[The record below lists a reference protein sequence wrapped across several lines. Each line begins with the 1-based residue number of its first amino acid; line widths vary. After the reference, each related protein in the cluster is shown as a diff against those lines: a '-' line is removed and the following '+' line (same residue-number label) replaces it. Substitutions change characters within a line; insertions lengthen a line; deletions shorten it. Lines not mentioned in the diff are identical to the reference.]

1 MVVVEPF
8 ISILKIKIN
17 LSSHLRNEYNQ
28 AKIEYFKKKK
38 ELDEESFQK
47 WLEIYSPSKIDP
59 EELSKL

>member
-1 MVVVEPF
+1 MKEEGEEVIEKLDGKVED
-8 ISILKIKIN
+8 IVKEVL
-17 LSSHLRNEYNQ
+17 E
-28 AKIEYFKKKK
+28 EYFKKKE

>member
-1 MVVVEPF
+1 MEEGEEVIEKLEGKVED
-8 ISILKIKIN
+8 IVKEVL
-17 LSSHLRNEYNQ
+17 E
-28 AKIEYFKKKK
+28 EYFKKKE

>member
-1 MVVVEPF
+1 MKEEGEEVIEKLEGKVED
-8 ISILKIKIN
+8 IVKEVL
-17 LSSHLRNEYNQ
+17 E
-28 AKIEYFKKKK
+28 EYFKKKE

>member
-1 MVVVEPF
+1 MKEEGEEVIEKLEGKVED
-8 ISILKIKIN
+8 IVKEVLE
-17 LSSHLRNEYNQ
+17 EY
-28 AKIEYFKKKK
+28 YKKKE

>member
-1 MVVVEPF
+1 MKEEGEEVIEKLEGKVED
-8 ISILKIKIN
+8 IVKEVLE
-17 LSSHLRNEYNQ
+17 EYL
-28 AKIEYFKKKK
+28 KKKK

>member
-1 MVVVEPF
+1 MKEEGEEVIEKLEGKVED
-8 ISILKIKIN
+8 IVKEVL
-17 LSSHLRNEYNQ
+17 E
-28 AKIEYFKKKK
+28 EYFKKKL

>member
-1 MVVVEPF
+1 MKEEEGEEVIEKLEGKVED
-8 ISILKIKIN
+8 IVKEVL
-17 LSSHLRNEYNQ
+17 E
-28 AKIEYFKKKK
+28 EYFKKKK

>member
-1 MVVVEPF
+1 MKEEGQELIEKLEGKVED
-8 ISILKIKIN
+8 IVKEVL
-17 LSSHLRNEYNQ
+17 E
-28 AKIEYFKKKK
+28 EYFKKKK